1 MELRELISTFGEEEV
16 KSWFSQYKLSDY
28 LTQEQIA
35 VINDKGVWSKEQ
47 LETRIIN
54 HFYTREIGTDAVGQF
69 ILFVK
74 DKMAEIMETY
84 VPLIYTAS
92 IKFDP
97 LVNVDFTETY
107 SGSSSTKTDQTTTSN
122 DSNSAS
128 SESSS
133 ESSGSGLTVNSDTP
147 QGQISKT
154 AILGGTYASSAGANE
169 TENTVSDS
177 SSNSSS
183 HTGSSASNGNE
194 SGVNNYVKSTR
205 GNSGVSATA
214 QKMIEQT
221 RDIIRAINTE
231 IVYELEPL
239 FMGLY

>member
-16 KSWFSQYKLSDY
+16 KSWFSQYELSDY
-28 LTQEQIA
+28 LTEEQID
-35 VINDKGVWSKEQ
+35 VINEKGVWSKEQ

-54 HFYTREIGTDAVGQF
+54 HFYTREIGTDAIGQF
-69 ILFVK
+69 IMFAK

-107 SGSSSTKTDQTTTSN
+107 SGSTSNSENGTTSGNSTSSSSTN
-122 DSNSAS
+122 N
-128 SESSS
+128 
-133 ESSGSGLTVNSDTP
+133 SGLTVNSDTP
-147 QGQISKT
+147 QGQISKS
-154 AILGGTYASSAGANE
+154 AILGGSYASSTGANE
-169 TENTVSDS
+169 STGSVNDT
-177 SSNSSS
+177 SSNSGTSS
-183 HTGSSASNGNE
+183 STGSGTQS
-194 SGVNNYVKSTR
+194 YTKKTK